1 MCGRPGIVLH
11 VEGLTKEV
19 VQEVGSASL
28 CHFQDPSLEA
38 MATIYP
44 VTLDELQNIP
54 GVGAG
59 KAKRYGEE
67 FCKLIKRH
75 CEENEIERPED
86 LRVRTVAN
94 KSKMKVAIIQAI
106 DRKVALDDIAMSK
119 GIEFEELLDEI
130 EAIVYSGTKLNIDYF
145 LEDIMD
151 EDHLLDIYDYFKEST
166 TDKIDDALDELG
178 DDFTEEEVRLV
189 RIKFISEM
197 AN

>member
-1 MCGRPGIVLH
+1 MKVLLLTFEENEEDILTRILSCIGNRTEILEYEDRGILQF
-11 VEGLTKEV
+11 EGLCIDKYKRNV
-19 VQEVGSASL
+19 V
-28 CHFQDPSLEA
+28 
-38 MATIYP
+38 
-44 VTLDELQNIP
+44 
-54 GVGAG
+54 
-59 KAKRYGEE
+59 R
-67 FCKLIKRH
+67 
-75 CEENEIERPED
+75 EENEIERPED

-166 TDKIDDALDELG
+166 TDDIDDALDELG

>member
-1 MCGRPGIVLH
+1 MCGDPALYSMLKDLRKKLSKK
-11 VEGLTKEV
+11 LEV
-19 VQEVGSASL
+19 PPYVI
-28 CHFQDPSLEA
+28 FQDPSLEA